1 MDGLIAGREQL
12 IALLVLA
19 MSLAACGGLLLLQLG
34 LMRCLASAPV
44 LCPDASPS
52 AGSATLTVVIPAY
65 NEAVNIGP
73 CLRHVLES
81 EPPCRDWRVL
91 VVDDA
96 STDATAELATSVLKD
111 HSTAG
116 TWGEVVQAG
125 LVRRVNT
132 GLGRTGPAP
141 GRWSRCSPI
150 GCCSWMRM
158 CV

>member
-1 MDGLIAGREQL
+1 MDGLNAGGEQL

-73 CLRHVLES
+73 CLRHVLERS
-81 EPPCRDWRVL
+81 LPAATGGCWLSMMRPPMQRRSWRL
-91 VVDDA
+91 
-96 STDATAELATSVLKD
+96 
-111 HSTAG
+111 
-116 TWGEVVQAG
+116 
-125 LVRRVNT
+125 
-132 GLGRTGPAP
+132 P
-141 GRWSRCSPI
+141 C
-150 GCCSWMRM
+150 
-158 CV
+158 